1 MQNALMMNPY
11 AVDLQTSPFFRPQ
24 EDGDGM
30 ASLGYGNGQGFLGG
44 LSGLPGAEQFMLDG
58 GGINPDALQAYLANN
73 GLQLMADAD
82 GVAETRWVQDASGNM
97 VVQPERFE
105 FADKNWDAGLALAML
120 ATGANLGA
128 FSGLGGA
135 SGAGGTGTTAAGSEA
150 LGTLGTIA
158 PSSAPAMAPLT
169 MNGLG
174 PMTLPSLSGPASGGI
189 GSFLSSP
196 GFLGPALSAGIGLY
210 GQNRAINA
218 AQDANAQN
226 LQFQRDVL
234 AQQRADNQPLMDLRN
249 STLPKINALMQDP
262 SSITQDPGYQFGLNE
277 GNKLLQDRSAASGGY
292 YSGAQLKG
300 AQRFGQDYAGTKLT
314 DSLNRLM
321 GVAGL
326 GQVGGNNNQQAT
338 GQYGNNTTN
347 LIGQG
352 GNIRGSG
359 YMGMTNT
366 LGGAVN
372 DWFNN
377 WQRQNGGG

>member
-1 MQNALMMNPY
+1 MNALMIDPR
-11 AVDLQTSPFFRPQ
+11 TSPFFRPQ

-30 ASLGYGNGQGFLGG
+30 ASLGYGNGQGFLSG
-44 LSGLPGAEQFMLDG
+44 LSGLPGAEQFMLEG
-58 GGINPDALQAYLANN
+58 GGINPDALQAYLENN
-73 GLQLMADAD
+73 GLQLMGDAD
-82 GVAETRWVQDASGNM
+82 GVASTRWVQDASGNM

-105 FADKNWDAGLALAML
+105 FADKNWDAGLALAL
-120 ATGANLGA
+120 GATGANLGA

-135 SGAGGTGTTAAGSEA
+135 SGSPTAGAEG
-150 LGTLGTIA
+150 LKTLGTIA
-158 PSSAPAMAPLT
+158 PSTAPGMAPLT

-174 PMTLPSLSGPASGGI
+174 PMTLPSLSGPAGGGL
-189 GSFLSSP
+189 GSFLTSP

-262 SSITQDPGYQFGLNE
+262 SSIVNEPGYQFGLNE

-347 LIGQG
+347 LISQG

-377 WQRQNGGG
+377 YQRNQRGGP

>member
-1 MQNALMMNPY
+1 
-11 AVDLQTSPFFRPQ
+11 
-24 EDGDGM
+24 
-30 ASLGYGNGQGFLGG
+30 
-44 LSGLPGAEQFMLDG
+44 
-58 GGINPDALQAYLANN
+58 
-73 GLQLMADAD
+73 
-82 GVAETRWVQDASGNM
+82 M

-105 FADKNWDAGLALAML
+105 FADKNWDAGLALAL
-120 ATGANLGA
+120 GVTGANLLGA
-128 FSGLGGA
+128 GALGGFGGSSA
-135 SGAGGTGTTAAGSEA
+135 PAAGATAGTTAATAGGGVA
-150 LGTLGTIA
+150 GGGFAAPAGFTMA
-158 PSSAPAMAPLT
+158 PS
-169 MNGLG
+169 LG
-174 PMTLPSLSGPASGGI
+174 AGTAAGTTAGAAGGI
-189 GSFLSSP
+189 GSFLTSP

-262 SSITQDPGYQFGLNE
+262 SSIVNEPGYQFGLNE

-377 WQRQNGGG
+377 WQRSQKGP

>member
-1 MQNALMMNPY
+1 MNALMIDPR
-11 AVDLQTSPFFRPQ
+11 TSPFFRPQ
-24 EDGDGM
+24 EAGEGM
-30 ASLGYGNGQGFLGG
+30 ASLGNANGAGFLSG
-44 LSGLPGAEQFMLDG
+44 LSGLPGAEQFMLEG
-58 GGINPDALQAYLANN
+58 GGINPDALQAYLSSN
-73 GLQLMADAD
+73 GLQLMAEGGD
-82 GVAETRWVQDASGNM
+82 GAESRWVQDAAGNM
-97 VVQPERFE
+97 VVQPEQFQY
-105 FADKNWDAGLALAML
+105 ADRNWDAGLALAL
-120 ATGANLGA
+120 GVTGANLLGA
-128 FSGLGGA
+128 GALGGFGGSSA
-135 SGAGGTGTTAAGSEA
+135 PTAGGVAGGGSAGGAVGGGMTAPAGFTLAPSLGAGTAAGTAAGTTAGAAG
-150 LGTLGTIA
+150 
-158 PSSAPAMAPLT
+158 
-169 MNGLG
+169 GL
-174 PMTLPSLSGPASGGI
+174 
-189 GSFLSSP
+189 GSFLTSP

-366 LGGAVN
+366 LGGTVN